1 MRLRG
6 ILSILLTSVAVATSI
21 ILPRQANGTG
31 YQLQTGPL
39 DTPWTADVGTNP
51 WPEHPRPRV
60 ERAQWKNLNGVWR
73 WRNVTAGQVE
83 SPPTGQTLERS
94 VLIPSCLESALSG
107 TPCKLPLSRLRPNAW

>member
-1 MRLRG
+1 MRVLG
-6 ILSILLTSVAVATSI
+6 VFSTLLALASLVTSSN
-21 ILPRQANGTG
+21 LPRQANSTG

-39 DTPWTADVGTNP
+39 DTPWTAEVGTSP

-107 TPCKLPLSRLRPNAW
+107 THC